1 MSTWLINGDSPENL
15 GLRLVGG
22 EFRTGGASTVTLERV
37 CDFDA
42 SESLNYGDAVT
53 ITRDSVTF
61 FQGKCRQIPKS
72 ATSESEGHGYL
83 IEDAWAD
90 LERTVYQE
98 YWGCHG
104 GTFLSPTVVLG
115 MNSSGTRIGVGT
127 QIIEAI
133 NFAASAGV
141 DIVAGT
147 IPAGMMLWPSE
158 VSGMSCAEVIRTTLR
173 YYPDWVAWI
182 DHSTSPPTFNVT
194 PRATAT
200 ARTLAVTSC
209 TAFDVTKTSDRVPDC
224 VRIVFLTA
232 NMVDDEVYR
241 DGTVQKYP
249 LDGADSGP
257 GVLTTVIELAGMRM
271 QREKQQI
278 QVRPIP
284 DAVEE
289 DKADAKAYLK
299 LKFPAIA
306 DIANTKFRI
315 SEWVKTIIPDDEVLP
330 DPIDTKLE
338 RKKGETLTH
347 LPNEL
352 VRGSIPEW
360 LQKRVGKV
368 LIDFAV
374 VPNPATA
381 TEADRKLLSKL
392 PADFTVVA
400 TNAETKIYKGVS
412 SYTAG
417 DQAPAGI
424 AQAYYETLANGCYYE
439 GKASLVEQDV
449 GATRWHGSVLN
460 ISGGVAD
467 WATMKAPIHAVSW
480 DIQSQKVDIHFGPN
494 PDYAV
499 QDFLEFLRLLNKR
512 PNTEYTLAER
522 TSDKLGSEAGISA
535 SGDSIGPFDTPETTT
550 TTEADALGQFE
561 VHDLWLD
568 GSDWKCRVKAGYVVA
583 IDPEPGTVMAPIA
596 VTPADTTE
604 HTVSASTKL
613 WCKVTTAK
621 DDLPTA
627 GEIIVSAAPTD
638 AHAQPEPGGQV
649 GSYHYLIAEFETV
662 DDVLVVKNQ
671 FHKGGPII
679 HRPGRN
685 NRNLDLIIHAME
697 QDSNTGLLS
706 ASDYF
711 TSPKVLSWRQGVF
724 VGLNA
729 GAASNLIQVNC
740 MAMESHRAADLP

>member
-1 MSTWLINGDSPENL
+1 MSTWLINGSSPEDL

-42 SESLNYGDAVT
+42 AESLNYNDAVT
-53 ITRDSVTF
+53 ITRDGVTF
-61 FQGKCRQIPKS
+61 FQGTCRQIPKS

-98 YWGCHG
+98 PWGCHG

-115 MNSSGTRIGVGT
+115 MNSAGTRIGVGT

-133 NFAASAGV
+133 NFAADSGV
-141 DIVAGT
+141 NIQAGT

-278 QVRPIP
+278 QVRELPT
-284 DAVEE
+284 DQTT
-289 DKADAKAYLK
+289 AKAYLK
-299 LKFPAIA
+299 LKFPTIA
-306 DIANTKFRI
+306 TVPDTAFNVT
-315 SEWVKTIIPDDEVLP
+315 EWVDTVIPDDETLP
-330 DPIDTKLE
+330 PAIDTKLE
-338 RKKGETLTH
+338 RKKGETRTH

-368 LIDFAV
+368 LVDFTV
-374 VPNPATA
+374 VPTATA

-424 AQAYYETLANGCYYE
+424 AQAYYETLANGCYFE
-439 GKASLVEQDV
+439 GRASLIEQDV

-460 ISGGVAD
+460 ISGGVAE

-480 DIQSQKVDIHFGPN
+480 DLQSQNVDIHFGPN

-535 SGDSIGPFDTPETTT
+535 KGDSIGPFDTPETATGHP
-550 TTEADALGQFE
+550 ADALGQFE
-561 VHDLWLD
+561 VNDLWND
-568 GSDWKCRVKAGYVVA
+568 GGTWKCRVKQGYVVA
-583 IDPEPGTVMAPIA
+583 IDPEPGTVMATIA

-604 HTVSASTKL
+604 HTVSASTKI

-627 GEIIVSAAPTD
+627 GEILVSASPTD
-638 AHAQPEPGGQV
+638 AHAQPDPGGNA
-649 GSYHYLIAEFETV
+649 GTYHYLIADFETV
-662 DDVLVVKNQ
+662 DGKLRVKTQ
-671 FHKGGPII
+671 HHSGGPII
-679 HRPGRN
+679 HRPARN
-685 NRNLDLIIHAME
+685 NRNLDLIIHCFE
-697 QDSNTGLLS
+697 QDTTGVLL
-706 ASDYF
+706 ASDSYPY
-711 TSPKVLSWRQGVF
+711 PKVLSWRQGQF
-724 VGLNA
+724 VGLDA
-729 GAASNLIQVNC
+729 GAADNLIKVN
-740 MAMESHRAADLP
+740 AMTLDSLRANDLPTP